1 VTRRRW
7 RAQRYGWTAGLVI
20 GYALLA
26 NYTNLNPSA
35 KPLGAVL
42 AIAPPLALG
51 VGLAWRSSYRLI
63 SLASAALIAALIV
76 LYWQVLERNFPLVY
90 LLEDLGFYVLL
101 SLTFARSLASGRVPL
116 CTYWADLV
124 HGPLPP
130 VVARYTR
137 NTTVAW
143 AVFFALIAAT
153 SLALYVYAP
162 LRVWSAFSYFVTF
175 PLVVLMFVGEYAV
188 RRRVLPPLHR
198 SGLWDSVRV
207 YLDSPRRTRVVGQ

>member
-1 VTRRRW
+1 VTRRQW

-26 NYTNLNPSA
+26 NYTNLTPGA

-42 AIAPPLALG
+42 AIAPPLVLG
-51 VGLAWRSSYRLI
+51 VGLAWRSRYRI
-63 SLASAALIAALIV
+63 VSLALAALVVALIGV
-76 LYWQVLERNFPLVY
+76 YWQVLERNFPLVY

-101 SLTFARSLASGRVPL
+101 SLTFARSLTGGRVPL

-130 VVARYTR
+130 LVARYTR

-162 LRVWSAFSYFVTF
+162 LRVWSAFSYFATF

-198 SGLWDSVRV
+198 SGLWDSVLV
-207 YLDSPRRTRVVGQ
+207 YLNSSPRTRIVGQ

>member
-35 KPLGAVL
+35 KPLGAIL

-51 VGLAWRSSYRLI
+51 VGLGWRSSYRLA
-63 SLASAALIAALIV
+63 SLAGAALVATLIV
-76 LYWQVLERNFPLVY
+76 IYWQVLERNFPLVY

-101 SLTFARSLASGRVPL
+101 SLTFARSLTSGRVPL

-143 AVFFALIAAT
+143 AVFFALIATT

-162 LRVWSAFSYFVTF
+162 LRVWSTFSYFVTF
-175 PLVVLMFVGEYAV
+175 PLVVLMFIGEYAV

-198 SGLWDSVRV
+198 SGLWDSVLV
-207 YLDSPRRTRVVGQ
+207 YLDSSRRTRIVGQ